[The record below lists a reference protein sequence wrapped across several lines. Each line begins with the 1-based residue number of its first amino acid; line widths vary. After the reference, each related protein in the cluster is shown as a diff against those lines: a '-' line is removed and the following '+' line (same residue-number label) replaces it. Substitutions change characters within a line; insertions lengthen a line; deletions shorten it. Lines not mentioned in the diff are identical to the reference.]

1 MSATNHNLILLLD
14 EPDIGMELV
23 IRIENIFFESDYCE
37 KNLKYEGVREDLQ
50 DCTIFFVTSSYSR
63 LLALVNFSLWLIMAH
78 VILDKSYLDAANKDE
93 IRSLCT
99 EHTVFMP
106 DVLFHELITTK
117 EESMKRCFNK
127 FPNETN
133 PVELIPNIGTLLR
146 YELTTHR
153 PCAPLHEQR
162 VKIVFKFN
170 EGLGDGTFQFTEEQ
184 NEIKQNRENQ
194 VQVDTKEFFDLAML
208 VPGFFPY
215 LNNIPFKEFPNAIET
230 AKQQIATDADK
241 VRGIYK
247 SFLNHYTPSN
257 PVDFSVID
265 SNWAYFRW
273 IQVRVLYSL
282 NLLLKYQGQ
291 LPKDFS
297 DKFWR
302 RVEHDLLDSEYVILG
317 SLAGALASNENKMI
331 SNFRYIC
338 PDGLS
343 FRIER

>member
-1 MSATNHNLILLLD
+1 MT
-14 EPDIGMELV
+14 
-23 IRIENIFFESDYCE
+23 
-37 KNLKYEGVREDLQ
+37 
-50 DCTIFFVTSSYSR
+50 
-63 LLALVNFSLWLIMAH
+63 
-78 VILDKSYLDAANKDE
+78 
-93 IRSLCT
+93 
-99 EHTVFMP
+99 

-117 EESMKRCFNK
+117 EESMRRCFNK

-146 YELTTHR
+146 DELTTHR
-153 PCAPLHEQR
+153 PCTPLYNQR

-170 EGLGDGTFQFTEEQ
+170 EKLRDGTFQFTEEQ
-184 NEIKQNRENQ
+184 NEIKQNREDQ
-194 VQVDTKEFFDLAML
+194 VRVDTKEFFDLAML
-208 VPGFFPY
+208 VPGFLPY
-215 LNNIPFKEFPNAIET
+215 LNNMPFKEFPNAIET

-241 VRGIYK
+241 VREIYK
-247 SFLNHYTPSN
+247 SFLNHYAPSN
-257 PVDFSVID
+257 PIDFSVID

-291 LPKDFS
+291 LPKDPS

-302 RVEHDLLDSEYVILG
+302 RIEHDLLDSEYIMLG

-331 SNFRYIC
+331 SNFQYIC